1 MIKDDQEKD
10 KKIDELQ
17 KNLKKIQNEKR
28 QNLEHK

>member
-1 MIKDDQEKD
+1 MIKDNQEKD

>member
-1 MIKDDQEKD
+1 MIKDLSDKD

-17 KNLKKIQNEKR
+17 KNLKKMQNEKR